1 MKTYNERREVAR
13 RLREAASYY
22 ESMERDVDFYPVE
35 SALGLKPTGE
45 TAYTPESV
53 RSLADLIEPSGY
65 ECVPGECP
73 LNVRH
78 DNDRIDREAPL
89 ALADEMEGGFLLFG
103 STKSA
108 RRVFDFLSDKL
119 GEYARR
125 IREACGEAVGCDV
138 CARCGAVI
146 VAVPTADGERRCARC
161 GGSDFFASTV
171 DVDAPLFERDC
182 YQLARCAECVNM
194 WSAVRQYG
202 RAPSALVLC
211 PFLRG
216 RAGIRLAPLVV
227 AGAMADEECP
237 FRRPA
242 SCVGDAELSE
252 LAMMGNSAAA
262 DELRLRGLPA
272 RCPLCGS
279 VPTVERSTTGLAV
292 GGRLALLSVRCGC
305 GFEVCERMPFELF
318 EAGEGVA
325 RAHMLDRALAKW
337 NARAV
342 AVPSLAR
349 IVRMLKEHTV
359 E

>member
-1 MKTYNERREVAR
+1 MAVRKLYRYGHDSRGKILDCLQKFERHPSEHHAKDDWKAPAKAPRMPQEAGKADDPPPATR
-13 RLREAASYY
+13 IESARLRN
-22 ESMERDVDFYPVE
+22 
-35 SALGLKPTGE
+35 GE
-45 TAYTPESV
+45 TFSWEQPPLLREETGMGGN
-53 RSLADLIEPSGY
+53 RSE
-65 ECVPGECP
+65 
-73 LNVRH
+73 
-78 DNDRIDREAPL
+78 
-89 ALADEMEGGFLLFG
+89 
-103 STKSA
+103 T
-108 RRVFDFLSDKL
+108 
-119 GEYARR
+119 
-125 IREACGEAVGCDV
+125 VGCDA

-182 YQLARCAECVNM
+182 YQLARCAECVDM

-227 AGAMADEECP
+227 AGAMADEERP

-242 SCVGDAELSE
+242 SCVGDAEPSE

-262 DELRLRGLPA
+262 DESRLRGLPA

-305 GFEVCERMPFELF
+305 GFEACERMPFELF